1 MSIHPVIV
9 WLRAQKMFQESFGI
23 AVVTS
28 VRRRAAAVGSKA
40 NIFLSLQSVP
50 DAPDT
55 EKTLEQRHK
64 Y

>member
-1 MSIHPVIV
+1 
-9 WLRAQKMFQESFGI
+9 MFQESFGI